1 MSDQPDSEQK
11 QNMKEHEDQPRV
23 TIFTVVGSIF
33 ASWFGVQSNKNRER
47 DFTHGKASTFIFAGL
62 VFFVLFI
69 LFVIGIV
76 QLVMHFAAPS

>member
-1 MSDQPDSEQK
+1 MSENLDSEQNTARK
-11 QNMKEHEDQPRV
+11 DEGDQPKV
-23 TIFTVVGSIF
+23 TILTIIGSIL

-47 DFTHGKASTFIFAGL
+47 DFTHGKASTFIFAGIIF
-62 VFFVLFI
+62 VFLFI

>member
-1 MSDQPDSEQK
+1 MSEQTDSEQK
-11 QNMKEHEDQPRV
+11 KGTSVNEDQPRV
-23 TIFTVVGSIF
+23 TILTVIGSIF

-47 DFTHGKASTFIFAGL
+47 DFTHGKASTFIFAGII
-62 VFFVLFI
+62 FVILFI

>member
-11 QNMKEHEDQPRV
+11 QGMKERVDQPKV
-23 TIFTVVGSIF
+23 TILTVVGSIF

-62 VFFVLFI
+62 VFVFLFI
-69 LFVIGIV
+69 LFVTAIV
-76 QLVMHFAAPS
+76 KVVMHFAVPS